1 MTLWF
6 EIKKENFT
14 KLEFKPPDQVIIV
27 LLIHQ
32 GFKGSALRGGYCHMM
47 ENTYLII

>member
-1 MTLWF
+1 MEL
-6 EIKKENFT
+6 N
-14 KLEFKPPDQVIIV
+14 FKPLDQVIII

-32 GFKGSALRGGYCHMM
+32 GFEGLALRREYCHIM

>member
-1 MTLWF
+1 LWF

-14 KLEFKPPDQVIIV
+14 ELDFEPLDQVIII

-32 GFKGSALRGGYCHMM
+32 GFESLALRGEYYHMM